1 MTQNEAVLALLRE
14 RGDGGITA
22 LEALHAVGTFRL
34 AARIADLRAEG
45 HDIHTEI
52 VATLSGKHVAV
63 YTIVEQPKQL
73 TAFG

>member
-1 MTQNEAVLALLRE
+1 MKQNEAVLALLRE

-45 HDIHTEI
+45 HDIRTEM
-52 VATLSGKHVAV
+52 VAIGDKHVAV
-63 YTIVEQPKQL
+63 YTIVEKPRQL
-73 TAFG
+73 TAFA